1 MKRVLILFI
10 VFLITTA
17 SYAQK
22 IDGQWRGYFNS
33 NGDIVTSAAGN
44 TEYVLEIDID
54 GTDITG
60 YSYSYFQDR
69 RYFVICSIKG
79 TYNKSDKTMLV
90 TETARIKGVTPP
102 GQGDCLQTHFLQYQ
116 KTGNVEQLVGRWK
129 SAPGQNDCGTGSTT
143 LERKTLV
150 KNKTLTR
157 THKGHTRMS
166 VSKPGISTE
175 KPADK
180 SQVTETIIK
189 RVIPPIDTA
198 ATNKGVAGNDS
209 IKSITQPILLPD
221 IAYENRIDTLLQ
233 TIEIANDSFQV
244 YLYDSGDI
252 DGDSISLFYNGKL
265 LLSHQRLELK
275 PITLTLDATT
285 EGGVNELVMYA
296 ETLGTI
302 PPNTALMIVMDGSN
316 RYEIYMTSDLQQ
328 SATIRFIHKKKNE

>member
-1 MKRVLILFI
+1 MKRLLILFI
-10 VFLITTA
+10 VFLITTV

-33 NGDIVTSAAGN
+33 NGDIVTAAAGN
-44 TEYVLEIDID
+44 TEYVLEISID

-90 TETARIKGVTPP
+90 TETARVKGVTPP

-116 KTGNVEQLVGRWK
+116 KIAGVEQLVGRWK
-129 SAPGQNDCGTGSTT
+129 PAPGQGDCGTGSTT

-150 KNKTLTR
+150 KNKNLVKTS
-157 THKGHTRMS
+157 KGHARMS
-166 VSKPGISTE
+166 SKPGGTE
-175 KPADK
+175 VAADK
-180 SQVTETIIK
+180 NQKTETIIK
-189 RVIPPIDTA
+189 RIIPPIDTSA
-198 ATNKGVAGNDS
+198 VNNGIAENDPK
-209 IKSITQPILLPD
+209 KSITQPVLVPD
-221 IAYENRIDTLLQ
+221 IAYENRTNTLLK

-252 DGDSISLFYNGKL
+252 DGDSISLFYDGKL

-275 PITLTLDATT
+275 PIALTLDATT
-285 EGGVNELVMYA
+285 DGGVNELVMYA

-302 PPNTALMIVMDGSN
+302 PPNTALMVVTDGSN
-316 RYEIYMTSDLQQ
+316 RYEVYMTSDLQK
-328 SATIRFIHKKKNE
+328 SATIKFVHKKQDDQ

>member
-33 NGDIVTSAAGN
+33 NGDIVTSAGGN
-44 TEYVLEIDID
+44 TEYVLEISID
-54 GTDITG
+54 GTDVTG

-116 KTGNVEQLVGRWK
+116 KIAGAEQLVGRWK

-157 THKGHTRMS
+157 THKGHTRIS
-166 VSKPGISTE
+166 SKPGGTTE
-175 KPADK
+175 TAADK
-180 SQVTETIIK
+180 NQKTETIIK
-189 RVIPPIDTA
+189 RVLPPIDTA
-198 ATNKGVAGNDS
+198 AINNGVAGNDS
-209 IKSITQPILLPD
+209 AKSITQPILIPD
-221 IAYENRIDTLLQ
+221 IVYENRTNTLIK

-285 EGGVNELVMYA
+285 DGGENELVMYA

-316 RYEIYMTSDLQQ
+316 RYEIYMTSDLQE
-328 SATIRFIHKKKNE
+328 SATIRFIHKKESD